1 MRTRAA
7 IVVGGLASAAAAVV
21 YQWFLRRLILTWG
34 ATPDEVSAALRG
46 DELLPG
52 ADGVST
58 RAITVAAQ
66 PQQVYPWLV
75 QMGPDPRGGAYTYDW
90 VENLLGLHMHS
101 SDVVLDAFQ
110 HPTIGTEVDLGP
122 NRMIIEIANP
132 GEAFAIRSADGNWV
146 WAFTIVDRADGT
158 CRLISRNRYRLP
170 RLRDRIGML
179 PMEAGSL
186 IMERKMLL
194 GIRHRAEHMHDG
206 AAVRR
211 LR

>member
-1 MRTRAA
+1 MRTSAA
-7 IVVGGLASAAAAVV
+7 IMVGGLATATAAVV
-21 YQWFLRRLILTWG
+21 YQRFLRRPILTWG
-34 ATPDEVSAALRG
+34 ATPDEVSATLRG

-66 PQQVYPWLV
+66 PEQVYPWLV
-75 QMGPDPRGGAYTYDW
+75 QMGPAPRGGAYTYDW

-101 SDVVLDAFQ
+101 SDVVLDEFQ
-110 HPTIGTEVDLGP
+110 HPTIGTEIALGP
-122 NRMIIEIANP
+122 NRMIIEIADP

-146 WAFTIVDRADGT
+146 WAFTIADGADGT

-170 RLRDRIGML
+170 RLRDRIGMV

-186 IMERKMLL
+186 VMERKMLL
-194 GIRHRAEHMHDG
+194 GIRHRAETMSGG
-206 AAVRR
+206 AALRRVR
-211 LR
+211 